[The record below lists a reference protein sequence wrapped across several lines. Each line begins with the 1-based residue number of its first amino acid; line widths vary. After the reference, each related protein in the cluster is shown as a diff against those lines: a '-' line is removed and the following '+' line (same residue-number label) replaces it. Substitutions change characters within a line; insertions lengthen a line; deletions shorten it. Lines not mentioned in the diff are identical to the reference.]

1 MLDAIGLSVFAVTG
15 ATKALDFGLGA
26 AQAVILGTIT
36 GVGGGTLRD
45 VLIRQVPS
53 VLSTGL
59 YAVPALVAA
68 TITVVAIRLGVYGW
82 QAALVA
88 AAACFL
94 IRMLGVHFRLNA
106 PKPPRTARRDSPEQD

>member
-1 MLDAIGLSVFAVTG
+1 M
-15 ATKALDFGLGA
+15 
-26 AQAVILGTIT
+26 
-36 GVGGGTLRD
+36 GGGTLRD

-68 TITVVAIRLGVYGW
+68 AITVVAIRIGVYGW

-94 IRMLGVHFRLNA
+94 IRMLGVHFSLNA
-106 PKPPRTARRDSPEQD
+106 PDF

>member
-1 MLDAIGLSVFAVTG
+1 VFAVAG
-15 ATKALDFGLGA
+15 ASKALDFGIGA

-68 TITVVAIRLGVYGW
+68 VITVAASSIGVYSW
-82 QAALVA
+82 QAATVA

-94 IRMLGVHFRLNA
+94 IRVVGVHLSLNA
-106 PKPPRTARRDSPEQD
+106 PEPPGAARSHPDSPEQE